1 MLIDGWID
9 YIDMKMMIIIVG
21 INDISIIRIEQLAPF
36 PWDKVA
42 EEIAFYPN
50 AKDVLWAQEEPS
62 KWMSL
67 ICNFV
72 VDDDVFIVCA
82 MIVVL
87 QLW

>member
-1 MLIDGWID
+1 MNVV
-9 YIDMKMMIIIVG
+9 VG

-72 VDDDVFIVCA
+72 VDDDDVLIVCA
-82 MIVVL
+82 IIVVL
-87 QLW
+87 HLW